1 MTTPRFRTL
10 RGKLA
15 FLYAGLFVAAMLL
28 LGIAAQAMI
37 ERHASETVQKELA
50 ASEQIYNRLWSAK
63 IQTLSDQADVLARDF
78 GFREALA
85 TGDAPTIA
93 SAAANLNHRVGS
105 TFTLVVTQDGQVV
118 GDVPPTLRTQ
128 AADLPFAF
136 ADGSGTAVIAS
147 GNAPYQIVI
156 RPVLA
161 PTEIGWIIFAVRLDH
176 GEMRALEK
184 LSAIP
189 LKADVLWRSPQG
201 QWQLQSARGDEQRT
215 LAALTSKAGAAPQ
228 LMRLGGENVFVVVKP
243 LGAAEGQGAAMLVIR
258 YALASAMAGFRP
270 LQISFL
276 IVALVGL
283 LLVIIAS
290 TRLARNIARPISELE
305 DAARSLAR
313 GDRIDV
319 PVRGEDEIARLAQ
332 RFNAMAGEIIEREH
346 RISHMA
352 LNDALTSLPNRVF
365 FREQLDTRL
374 RRLRELDSH
383 LSILSLDLDG
393 FKHVNDTLG
402 HPFGDKLLVEVSRR
416 LSNILPEA
424 FIARLGG
431 DEFAVILDENRD
443 SEESMRSSRKVIEE
457 IQRPFVIEGQ
467 QALIGT
473 SIGIAIA
480 PSDGTSADALLKNAD
495 LALYRAKQDGRG
507 VFRFF
512 EPALNDEAQ
521 YRRQLEIDLREA
533 LLLGQFE
540 LHFQPIFAAE
550 ERQVVCFEALL
561 RWNHPKR
568 GMIGPDQFVRVA
580 EESGLM
586 LRIGEWVLQEACR
599 RANDWPSHVRVAV
612 NVSPIQ
618 FRNPALNRVIL
629 QALANGGLAAE
640 RLELEITESI
650 FLDNS
655 CDTVRMLHRLRTLG
669 VRISLDDFGTGYSSL
684 SYLRTFPFDKIKI
697 DKSFVDD
704 IETESSAAAIVQAIV
719 DLANALGME
728 TTAEGVEHIE
738 QYERLRAQGCSSIQ
752 GYLLGKPVCAVE
764 AASLALADI
773 EQRAVA

>member
-1 MTTPRFRTL
+1 MRLPRFRTI

-28 LGIAAQAMI
+28 LGVAAQAMI

-50 ASEQIYNRLWSAK
+50 ASEQIYDRLWSAR

-78 GFREALA
+78 GFRDALA

-93 SAAANLNHRVGS
+93 SAAANLNQRACA
-105 TFTLVVTQDGQVV
+105 TFTLVVTPDGQVI
-118 GDVPPTLRTQ
+118 GDVPPLLRGQ

-136 ADGSGTAVIAS
+136 VEGRGTAVIAS
-147 GNAPYQIVI
+147 GNAPFQIVV

-161 PTEIGWIIFAVRLDH
+161 PTEIGWIIFAVRLDQ
-176 GEMRALEK
+176 GEMRSLEK

-189 LKADVLWRSPQG
+189 LKADVMWRGPKSE
-201 QWQLQSARGDEQRT
+201 WQLQSARGDEQRKLT
-215 LAALTSKAGAAPQ
+215 ALTRKAGAAPQ
-228 LMRLGGENVFVVVKP
+228 LMRLGGEEVFVVVKP
-243 LGAAEGQGAAMLVIR
+243 LNAVEGQGAAILVIR

-270 LQISFL
+270 LQVSILFAAL
-276 IVALVGL
+276 IGL

-290 TRLARNIARPISELE
+290 TRLARSIAQPISELE
-305 DAARSLAR
+305 DAARSLAQ
-313 GDRIDV
+313 GDRVDV
-319 PVRGEDEIARLAQ
+319 PVRGDDEIARLAQ
-332 RFNAMAGEIIEREH
+332 RFNSMAKEITEREH

-352 LNDALTSLPNRVF
+352 LNDALTGLPNRVF

-374 RRLRELDSH
+374 RRLRELDSY

-402 HPFGDKLLVEVSRR
+402 HPFGDKLLIEVSRR
-416 LSNILPEA
+416 LSKIMPDA
-424 FIARLGG
+424 FVSRLGG
-431 DEFAVILDENRD
+431 DEFAIILDED
-443 SEESMRSSRKVIEE
+443 CKSDQSMRHSRKVIEA
-457 IQRPFVIEGQ
+457 IQRPFVIDGQ

-550 ERQVVCFEALL
+550 GRQVVCFEALL

-568 GMIGPDQFVRVA
+568 SLIGPNQFVRVA

-599 RANDWPSHVRVAV
+599 RAHDWPGHIRVAV

-629 QALANGGLAAE
+629 QALANSGLAAE

-655 CDTVRMLHRLRTLG
+655 SDTVRMLHRLRKLG
-669 VRISLDDFGTGYSSL
+669 VRISLDDFGTGFSSL

-719 DLANALGME
+719 DLAKALGME

-752 GYLLGKPVCAVE
+752 GYLLGRPVCAVE
-764 AASLALADI
+764 AASLAFADL